1 MKMILQTSRQ
11 ENYPEL
17 FEYLEGKGIQFS
29 LTMSSLED
37 IFVRIGLDPDSILKN
52 EPLPEIEKL

>member
-1 MKMILQTSRQ
+1 MKMILQTSNQ

-17 FEYLEGKGIQFS
+17 FSYLENKNLEFS

-37 IFVRIGLDPDSILKN
+37 IFIRIGLDPDSIMNN
-52 EPLPEIEKL
+52 EPLPAI

>member
-1 MKMILQTSRQ
+1 MILQTSNQ

-17 FEYLEGKGIQFS
+17 FSYLENKNLEFS

-37 IFVRIGLDPDSILKN
+37 IFIRIGLDPDSIMNN
-52 EPLPEIEKL
+52 EPLPAI